1 MDYRSEENHKMDQL
15 KCWDNNNKKKKR
27 MKSTNKYFLLL
38 YI

>member
-15 KCWDNNNKKKKR
+15 KCWDNNNNKKKELNQLT
-27 MKSTNKYFLLL
+27 SIFLL